1 MRADK
6 STKASAFCALQDG
19 RGEARGQP
27 LGAFRGSRVNSTN
40 RFPLSLDTQATPSGS
55 EEGQSNGAFH
65 LGRLGQLGLQN
76 LPHTEPGRDGGGRRH
91 HPAQTTVY

>member
-1 MRADK
+1 MDAARPGVNH
-6 STKASAFCALQDG
+6 SEHLEGRVLILQIV
-19 RGEARGQP
+19 
-27 LGAFRGSRVNSTN
+27 S
-40 RFPLSLDTQATPSGS
+40 LSLDTQATPSGS